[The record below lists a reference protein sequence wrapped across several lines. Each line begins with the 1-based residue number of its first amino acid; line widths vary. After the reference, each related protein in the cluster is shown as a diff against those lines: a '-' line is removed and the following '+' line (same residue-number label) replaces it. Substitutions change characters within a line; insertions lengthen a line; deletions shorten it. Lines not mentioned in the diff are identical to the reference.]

1 MEIGMSANAFGPA
14 TPVLRVS
21 NIETAL
27 EYYTTKLGFSLI
39 WRSSIFANVT
49 RGNCQIFLAQGDQGG
64 GRAWAWIGVPDV
76 EVLFREFAD
85 KGAIV
90 RHPPTN
96 YEWALEMQIED
107 PDGNVL
113 RIGSDPNP
121 DRPIGDW
128 LDDSGRRWQFVQGG
142 WRLMP

>member
-1 MEIGMSANAFGPA
+1 MSEDHFGPA

-21 NIETAL
+21 DIEAAID
-27 EYYTTKLGFSLI
+27 YYATRLGFTLQ

-64 GRAWAWIGVPDV
+64 GRAWTWIGVPDV
-76 EVLFREFAD
+76 EALYREYAG
-85 KGAIV
+85 KGATI
-90 RHPPTN
+90 RNPPTN
-96 YEWALEMQIED
+96 YEWALEMQVED
-107 PDGNVL
+107 LDGNVL
-113 RIGSDPNP
+113 RIGSDANP
-121 DRPIGDW
+121 DRPVGDW

>member
-1 MEIGMSANAFGPA
+1 MSEESFGPA

-21 NIETAL
+21 NIEAEL
-27 EYYTTKLGFSLI
+27 EYYSTKLGFSLI

-64 GRAWAWIGVPDV
+64 GRARAWIGVPDV
-76 EVLFREFAD
+76 EAIHREFAD
-85 KGAIV
+85 KGAII
-90 RHPPTN
+90 RNPPTN

-107 PDGNVL
+107 LDGNVL

-121 DRPIGDW
+121 ERPIGDW

>member
-1 MEIGMSANAFGPA
+1 MSENQIGPA
-14 TPVLRVS
+14 TPVLRVA
-21 NIETAL
+21 NIETAI
-27 EYYTTKLGFSLI
+27 EYYATKLGFSLV
-39 WRSSIFANVT
+39 WRSSILANVT

-64 GRAWAWIGVPDV
+64 GRAWTWIGVPDV
-76 EVLFREFAD
+76 EAIHREFTD
-85 KGAIV
+85 KGAII

-96 YEWALEMQIED
+96 YEWALEMQVED
-107 PDGNVL
+107 LDGNVL

-121 DRPIGDW
+121 ERPIGDW